1 RSADAY
7 KIPNTDHSTL
17 AISLGQDSLSSI
29 ITALASFKK
38 IKRELGDEYI
48 GGLLVIDEIE
58 AGLHPRAQ
66 IKLMDLLKS
75 QAKNLKLQIVLTSHS
90 LTVIKYIFDLK
101 DPNNTSELD
110 SVVYLADTRVPRLF
124 KDPTYTKIKHDMLLV
139 NNEERNYPKEKIIKI
154 YFEDDEAKYF
164 FEKILEHKN
173 LTNGEM
179 AFGANIE
186 TISLKVGSEILVKLA
201 PTDNYFK
208 MAVLIA
214 DNDVASRSNNRKI
227 IDTHTNF
234 CVLPASKF
242 IKENSP
248 SKDRNPESLIYNFIK
263 NRFDNPKEFKDFW
276 DESDAYSTDYV
287 LDHILT
293 LSDTDRT
300 NRVKMKSWFNSCRS
314 YFDEQKIVQK
324 WCDENMEQV
333 DAFITDLNQA
343 IDEASKNIEM
353 AKVV

>member
-1 RSADAY
+1 M
-7 KIPNTDHSTL
+7 
-17 AISLGQDSLSSI
+17 
-29 ITALASFKK
+29 ASFKK

-214 DNDVASRSNNRKI
+214 D
-227 IDTHTNF
+227 
-234 CVLPASKF
+234 
-242 IKENSP
+242 
-248 SKDRNPESLIYNFIK
+248 
-263 NRFDNPKEFKDFW
+263 
-276 DESDAYSTDYV
+276 
-287 LDHILT
+287 
-293 LSDTDRT
+293 
-300 NRVKMKSWFNSCRS
+300 
-314 YFDEQKIVQK
+314 
-324 WCDENMEQV
+324 
-333 DAFITDLNQA
+333 
-343 IDEASKNIEM
+343 
-353 AKVV
+353 